1 LVDTAA
7 ILSVIAS
14 RNALRQTHGLP
25 LLDVP
30 AEYARQVSVAQRR
43 QYYAACDEHADERD
57 AIRREVLMEYRAKYG
72 ADFGA
77 SMGGRWAIGHTTL
90 MRFTTYMAEQH
101 GVSPPDPVG

>member
-1 LVDTAA
+1 VVDKAA
-7 ILSVIAS
+7 ILSDIAS

-25 LLDVP
+25 LLDVSV
-30 AEYARQVSVAQRR
+30 EYARQVSVAQQR
-43 QYYAACDEHADERD
+43 QYHTACDEHADERE
-57 AIRREVLMEYRAKYG
+57 AIRREVLMEYRTRYG